1 MQTVVE
7 TPSYLADA
15 DRLFSPDERM
25 AIVERLANEP
35 TCGVVIPGS
44 GGLQGEVRLR
54 RAGQERWCA
63 NSLPVQRREPA
74 GVHSGGFRQERES
87 KPFACRAQC
96 PGKDSNCDDR
106 KLPEAKM
113 TKAAFDKIK
122 AGLGEA
128 KAYLGG
134 SGNKRDYGIHVPARV
149 NVKKIRTRLG
159 LSQESFAQTYGFALS
174 AVRDWEQ
181 GRRQPERS
189 ARILLKVVEKEPEAV
204 TRALAKTA

>member
-1 MQTVVE
+1 M
-7 TPSYLADA
+7 
-15 DRLFSPDERM
+15 
-25 AIVERLANEP
+25 
-35 TCGVVIPGS
+35 
-44 GGLQGEVRLR
+44 
-54 RAGQERWCA
+54 
-63 NSLPVQRREPA
+63 
-74 GVHSGGFRQERES
+74 
-87 KPFACRAQC
+87 
-96 PGKDSNCDDR
+96 
-106 KLPEAKM
+106 KM
-113 TKAAFDKIK
+113 TRTPFDKIK

-128 KAYLGG
+128 KAYLDR
-134 SGNKRDYGIHVPARV
+134 SGNKRGYGIHVPARV